1 MRSNEVDTEFAYD
14 PLGRRLL
21 KHSTPKLPIGA
32 GAQAAVNPAWV
43 ASETARLSREHGY
56 GVTLYGWDGDQIA
69 WEGDAETTTH
79 YVFEPGSFV
88 PLLQAK
94 TRQRIPLL
102 PTPDWSERNYDI
114 DADPLWTY
122 NPEPQPFEQLYYY
135 HTDHLG
141 TPQELLDAEGNLA
154 WSADYKAWGEA
165 KAAISEAAKRAGI
178 SNPLRFQGQYFDHE
192 TGLHYN
198 RHRYYDPQ
206 IGRFISKDPISLQ
219 GGLNIFAYAP
229 NPVEWIDPF
238 GLKRQRKGPGSTKKV
253 SDSNSQCPCTCGNDG
268 ESIAIREM
276 QKSRKYKNIWQIQN
290 NSGHG
295 IDIIAEKWSG
305 DLIAYEVKTQKGRSG
320 YPALSK
326 DQNTGKAFVLDRLN
340 KAANAKDPQWKHMAG
355 TSTQQDAQNILSK
368 INSGSSSLSGSVLE
382 VDCSSGN
389 AATIRHTKW
398 F

>member
-1 MRSNEVDTEFAYD
+1 MRSNDVDTEFAYD

-102 PTPDWSERNYDI
+102 PTPDWSERDYDY

-122 NPEPQPFEQLYYY
+122 SPEPQPFEQLYYY

-141 TPQELLDAEGNLA
+141 TPQELLDSDGNLA

-178 SNPLRFQGQYFDHE
+178 SNPLRFQGQYYDHE

-198 RHRYYDPQ
+198 RHRYYDPGV
-206 IGRFISKDPISLQ
+206 GRFISKDPISLQ

-229 NPVEWIDPF
+229 NPVEWVDPL
-238 GLKRQRKGPGSTKKV
+238 GLNGVYVFETSNGQTYVGKGERSRYLTSTRERTSADGSYSV
-253 SDSNSQCPCTCGNDG
+253 
-268 ESIAIREM
+268 
-276 QKSRKYKNIWQIQN
+276 
-290 NSGHG
+290 NSGKMPGASKTKIYDASVNRGKHFSLNPPPCG
-295 IDIIAEKWSG
+295 ISKSDYAEMVESEVMNGIGISPNTNSPMNRVKSPGVNKFARVTCPKARAAVSAEAARIIKDFQSLPAGSG
-305 DLIAYEVKTQKGRSG
+305 R
-320 YPALSK
+320 
-326 DQNTGKAFVLDRLN
+326 R
-340 KAANAKDPQWKHMAG
+340 
-355 TSTQQDAQNILSK
+355 
-368 INSGSSSLSGSVLE
+368 
-382 VDCSSGN
+382 
-389 AATIRHTKW
+389 
-398 F
+398 